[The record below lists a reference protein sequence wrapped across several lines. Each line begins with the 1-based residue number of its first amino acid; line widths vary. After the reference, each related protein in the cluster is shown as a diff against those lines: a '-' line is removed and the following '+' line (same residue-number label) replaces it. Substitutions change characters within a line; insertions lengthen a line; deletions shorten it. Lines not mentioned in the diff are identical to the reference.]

1 MPQFMIELAHSA
13 DECVRSLKTFDSRA
27 PDLLY
32 GTSWDCVSGRHA
44 GWVVVNADSEDEAPD
59 MVPENL
65 RGKATATEVDVI
77 PELPEALDP
86 EAANPGIQEPFAS

>member
-1 MPQFMIELAHSA
+1 MPQFMIELAHEP
-13 DECVRSLKTFDSRA
+13 DECIKSLKEIEPEA
-27 PDLLY
+27 PDLLD
-32 GTSWDCVSGRHA
+32 GTFWGCVSGRHA
-44 GWVVVNADSEDEAPD
+44 GWVVVNAENQEEALG
-59 MVPENL
+59 MIPENL